1 METSRLRKFWI
12 HGEATAAVAVVRLAP
27 FFGLKCFPK
36 HSGLLTACVTHGDRG
51 GEQRQRHFPASPS
64 LVGAVHN
71 LVLVNGFGLLRGWGR
86 EVRSVSEG

>member
-12 HGEATAAVAVVRLAP
+12 HGEATAAAAVVRLAP

-51 GEQRQRHFPASPS
+51 GEGSGTSQQVRPWW
-64 LVGAVHN
+64 
-71 LVLVNGFGLLRGWGR
+71 VLCTI
-86 EVRSVSEG
+86 